1 MDKLGSIKVIIHG
14 RVQGV
19 FFRASTR
26 RVAREL
32 GLSGT
37 VRNLPGWQEVEVQA
51 EGDTVQ
57 LKKLIEFLKTGP
69 SGAKVENVDIE
80 WLKYAGRYNE
90 FNVIY

>member
-1 MDKLGSIKVIIHG
+1 MDELGSVKVIVHG

-37 VRNLPGWQEVEVQA
+37 VRNLPGWREVEVQA
-51 EGDTVQ
+51 EGEKTQ
-57 LKKLIEFLKTGP
+57 LEKLIEFLKTGP
-69 SGAKVENVDIE
+69 SGAEVEKVDIE
-80 WLKYAGRYNE
+80 WLKYTGGYNG
-90 FNVIY
+90 FIVIY